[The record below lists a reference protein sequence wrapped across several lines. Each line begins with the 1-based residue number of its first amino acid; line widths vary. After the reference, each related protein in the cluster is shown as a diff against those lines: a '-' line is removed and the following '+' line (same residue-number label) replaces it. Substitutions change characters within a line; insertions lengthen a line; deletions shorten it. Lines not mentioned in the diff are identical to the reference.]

1 MTAHQRDLFT
11 KRWRKVAAPEPLE
24 EQIQRSLVEQ
34 LRWRCRPGVIW
45 FHVPNGGYRWKT
57 TAATLKA
64 LGVRAGVAD
73 LQFIWSECIWSDM
86 PQTCVLFLELK
97 RRGEKL
103 RPEQKQFQADCWLV
117 NTDYEIADN
126 IDDAIKILER
136 YGILRGKP
144 Q

>member
-1 MTAHQRDLFT
+1 MTAYQGNLFT
-11 KRWRKVAAPEPLE
+11 KRWRKVEAPDPLE
-24 EQIQRSLVEQ
+24 EQIHKSLVAQ

-97 RRGEKL
+97 RPGGKQS
-103 RPEQKQFQADCWLV
+103 PEQEQFETDCGLV
-117 NTDYEIADN
+117 SAHYEIAEN
-126 IDDAIKILER
+126 IDDAIAILES
-136 YGILRGKP
+136 YGLLRGP
-144 Q
+144 R